1 MLVLVGY
8 FIHFLPK
15 SLNTKAVNVVTRMGF
30 VGQLVIM
37 VVAIWLVM
45 QCQLMLAADG
55 GGLPVYAA
63 F

>member
-1 MLVLVGY
+1 
-8 FIHFLPK
+8 
-15 SLNTKAVNVVTRMGF
+15 MGF